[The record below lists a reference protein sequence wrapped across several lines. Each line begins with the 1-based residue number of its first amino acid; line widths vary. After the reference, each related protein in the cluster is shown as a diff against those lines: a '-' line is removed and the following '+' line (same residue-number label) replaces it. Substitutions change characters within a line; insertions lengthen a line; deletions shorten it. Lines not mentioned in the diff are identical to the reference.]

1 MKKEETFMAED
12 TAEAV
17 KGEKGTI
24 SVQMENIFPI
34 IKKWLYSEKDIFL
47 RELVSNSLDAI
58 NKLRHLASIGE
69 WNGSKESDDYYID
82 IIVDKEKGTLTVRD
96 NGIGMTA
103 DEIKQ
108 YINEVAFSSATEFV
122 EKYKAGDEGSQII
135 GHFGLGFYSSFMVA
149 SLVEINSLSYREG
162 SSGINWKC
170 DGSPEFTLTPV
181 QIGERG
187 TEVILHISD
196 DEKEFLDEARVRHI
210 IRTYCDFLPVQVRLK
225 GEVQNRRKPVWLES
239 PSSLQDKDYVDFYHY
254 LYPGEGEPLFWIHLN
269 VEFPVRAKGVLYF
282 PKHTM
287 GFEPLRGKI
296 RFYYNQVYVSDNLK
310 DLIPDFLMNLQ
321 GVIDCPDMP
330 LNVSRSYLQ
339 SDPIMKK
346 LSAHI
351 AKKVADELNSLY
363 KEKKDTYTS
372 YWEEINP
379 FVKFGMMQND
389 KFYEQVKDIVIF
401 KLLGDGYLTLDEY
414 LERNKEKASGK
425 VYYASDEIAQSYY
438 VKLFNEQGLEVLLM
452 NSAIDSHL
460 LNFLE
465 MKKSDVK
472 FIRIDS
478 DLSETIVDKD
488 SESKVIDPRTNRT
501 ASETIEEIFKT
512 NLSVPKL
519 TVKVESLKTENVPA
533 MIILDEYSRRFREMS
548 MLIMKKPAQ
557 APEEH
562 TLVVN
567 ANNALIRNL
576 KKMSEKLSP
585 PVEEM
590 KLLVEE
596 VYDIALLAQ
605 HSITAERLESTVSN
619 TIKALQ
625 LLSEKIAE

>member
-1 MKKEETFMAED
+1 MTED
-12 TAEAV
+12 TAEQIQQ
-17 KGEKGTI
+17 EKGTI

-47 RELVSNSLDAI
+47 RELISNSLDAI
-58 NKLRHLASIGE
+58 NKLRHLGSIGE
-69 WNGSKESDDYYID
+69 WKGLKEGDDYFID
-82 IIVDKEKGTLTVRD
+82 IAVDKEKGTLSVKD

-103 DEIKQ
+103 EEVKR
-108 YINEVAFSSATEFV
+108 YINEVAFSSASEFID
-122 EKYKAGDEGSQII
+122 KYRAGDEGSQII

-149 SLVEINSLSYREG
+149 SLVEINSLSYQEG
-162 SSGINWKC
+162 SQGVTWKC

-181 QIGERG
+181 ELSERG
-187 TEVILHISD
+187 TEVVLHISC
-196 DEKEFLDEARVRHI
+196 DEMEFLDETRIKHI
-210 IRTYCDFLPVQVRLK
+210 IRTYCDFLPVEVRIR
-225 GEVQNRRKPVWLES
+225 GEVQNRRKPLWLET
-239 PSSLQDKDYVDFYHY
+239 PSSLKDQDYSEFYHY

-269 VEFPVRAKGVLYF
+269 VEFPVRAKGILYF
-282 PKHTM
+282 PRHTH

-296 RFYYNQVYVSDNLK
+296 KFYYNQVYVSDNLK

-339 SDPIMKK
+339 SDPTMKK
-346 LSAHI
+346 LSGHI
-351 AKKVADELNSLY
+351 AKKVADELNSIY
-363 KEKKDTYTS
+363 KEKKDTYIS

-379 FVKFGMMQND
+379 FVKFGMMQNE

-401 KLLGDGYLTLDEY
+401 KLLDNGYLTLQEY
-414 LERNKEKASGK
+414 LEQNKEKAADK

-438 VKLFNEQGLEVLLM
+438 VKVFKEQGLEVLLL
-452 NSAIDSHL
+452 NSAMDSHL
-460 LNFLE
+460 IQFLE
-465 MKKSDVK
+465 MKDRDIK

-478 DLSETIVDKD
+478 DLSESIVDRD
-488 SESKVIDPRTNRT
+488 SESKVIDPRTNKT
-501 ASETIEEIFKT
+501 VGETIEEIFKT
-512 NLSVPKL
+512 HLTVPKL
-519 TVKVESLKTENVPA
+519 TIKVENLKTEDIPA
-533 MIILDEYSRRFREMS
+533 MILLNEYDRRFREMS
-548 MLIMKKPAQ
+548 VLITRKPSE

-567 ANNALIRNL
+567 ANNPLIKNL

-585 PVEEM
+585 PIEEM
-590 KLLVEE
+590 KLMIEE

-605 HSITAERLESTVSN
+605 HNITPERLENTVSN

-625 LLSEKIAE
+625 LLSERIAE

>member
-1 MKKEETFMAED
+1 MAED
-12 TAEAV
+12 TAE
-17 KGEKGTI
+17 KINEEKGTI
-24 SVQMENIFPI
+24 SVQMDNMFPI

-47 RELVSNSLDAI
+47 RELISNSLDAI
-58 NKLRHLASIGE
+58 NKLRHLVSIGE
-69 WNGSKESDDYYID
+69 WKGLKEGGDFFID
-82 IIVDKEKGTLTVRD
+82 ISVDKEKGTLSVKD

-103 DEIKQ
+103 DEVKR
-108 YINEVAFSSATEFV
+108 YINEVAFSGASEFID
-122 EKYKAGDEGSQII
+122 KYKAGDEGSQII

-162 SSGINWKC
+162 SQGINWKC

-181 QIGERG
+181 ELSQRG
-187 TEVILHISD
+187 TEVVLHISS
-196 DEKEFLDEARVRHI
+196 DETEFLDETRIRHI
-210 IRTYCDFLPVQVRLK
+210 IRTYCDFLPVEIRIG
-225 GEVQNRRKPVWLES
+225 GEVQNRRKPLWLDA
-239 PSSLQDKDYVDFYHY
+239 PSSLEDSAYKDFYHY

-269 VEFPVRAKGVLYF
+269 VEFPVRAKGILYF
-282 PKHTM
+282 PRHNQ

-296 RFYYNQVYVSDNLK
+296 KFYYNQVYVSDNLK

-339 SDPIMKK
+339 SDPTMKK
-346 LSAHI
+346 LSGHI
-351 AKKVADELNSLY
+351 AKKVADELNSIY
-363 KEKKDTYTS
+363 KEKKDTYIS

-379 FVKFGMMQND
+379 FVKFGVMQNE

-401 KLLGDGYLTLDEY
+401 KMLDDGYLTLDEY
-414 LERNKEKASGK
+414 LEKNKEKSPNK

-438 VKLFNEQGLEVLLM
+438 VKIFKDQGLEVLLM

-460 LNFLE
+460 IHFLE
-465 MKKSDVK
+465 MKNRDVK

-478 DLSETIVDKD
+478 DLSESIVDRD
-488 SESKVIDPRTNRT
+488 SASKVIDPRTNKT
-501 ASETIEEIFKT
+501 AGETIEELFKA

-519 TVKVESLKTENVPA
+519 TIKVENLKTEDIPA
-533 MIILDEYSRRFREMS
+533 MILLNEYDRRFREMS
-548 MLIMKKPAQ
+548 VLITRKPSE
-557 APEEH
+557 APEDH

-567 ANNALIRNL
+567 ASNPLIKNL

-590 KLLVEE
+590 KLIIEE
-596 VYDIALLAQ
+596 VYDVALLAQ
-605 HSITAERLESTVSN
+605 HNITSERLENTVSN